1 MSQTI
6 IAIDFGTSNT
16 YISKSTDTEG
26 RVNPIDI
33 EGRSNTQGILSLM
46 VYTPNQTRLIGYEA
60 AEELVEMDE
69 EDFQQSRIRA
79 QFKPDIAYSTEA
91 EQTAIDFLDQVRQQ
105 LNRKSIQIDLS
116 HARVI
121 FGVPSNA
128 SIDYKNKLKKVAK
141 MAGWGDIELL
151 DEPIAALCYHLSH
164 GEIQLQN
171 ILSNGLIIDFGGGT
185 CDFVWINQGN
195 IKDSWGS
202 NELGGRLF
210 DDLFFQL
217 IKEQNTDINTL
228 NRSDLHFIR
237 YLKSK
242 EAKEK
247 FSHLMLR
254 DRNISFKSNIFQRK
268 NIQIKLENIDIHVF
282 EDRAKH
288 YQLSNELKEQ
298 FTKENINICSK
309 LSNECDLFQWFI
321 SELNQ
326 KKWAEKHVDFVIL
339 AGGSSLW
346 YFVKDILIS
355 QFKVDPAH
363 IFRSA
368 RPFAAI
374 SEGLAVYPHLL
385 MKLQHHQKTL
395 QEDLPRFLSEDLS
408 VELSIFFKEYQN
420 NVKKIIL
427 NEIFHLGIRSILEDF
442 RANGG
447 KIKDL
452 ENKIQ
457 NISQDKSKELEEKLA
472 LFTKN
477 LIHQHKMILEEKIKK
492 WFKSYGVDVNESI
505 DLKMNIDHQK
515 EEINIFD
522 FMFQTIETS
531 SYIMIASLSASIFGG
546 TGTALIM
553 TGPLGLLIGAAIGLV
568 GVWYV
573 LKYGKDKAKE
583 YAKEI
588 DLPAMMVKGVLRESH
603 FDEIKEKLSQS
614 IDMKLDEEFK
624 LKTNELLSYMEK
636 SIEAYIKQI
645 KIFQNLSS
653 NNPI

>member
-1 MSQTI
+1 
-6 IAIDFGTSNT
+6 
-16 YISKSTDTEG
+16 
-26 RVNPIDI
+26 
-33 EGRSNTQGILSLM
+33 
-46 VYTPNQTRLIGYEA
+46 
-60 AEELVEMDE
+60 
-69 EDFQQSRIRA
+69 
-79 QFKPDIAYSTEA
+79 
-91 EQTAIDFLDQVRQQ
+91 
-105 LNRKSIQIDLS
+105 
-116 HARVI
+116 
-121 FGVPSNA
+121 
-128 SIDYKNKLKKVAK
+128 
-141 MAGWGDIELL
+141 
-151 DEPIAALCYHLSH
+151 
-164 GEIQLQN
+164 
-171 ILSNGLIIDFGGGT
+171 
-185 CDFVWINQGN
+185 
-195 IKDSWGS
+195 
-202 NELGGRLF
+202 
-210 DDLFFQL
+210 
-217 IKEQNTDINTL
+217 
-228 NRSDLHFIR
+228 
-237 YLKSK
+237 
-242 EAKEK
+242 
-247 FSHLMLR
+247 
-254 DRNISFKSNIFQRK
+254 
-268 NIQIKLENIDIHVF
+268 
-282 EDRAKH
+282 
-288 YQLSNELKEQ
+288 
-298 FTKENINICSK
+298 
-309 LSNECDLFQWFI
+309 
-321 SELNQ
+321 
-326 KKWAEKHVDFVIL
+326 
-339 AGGSSLW
+339 
-346 YFVKDILIS
+346 
-355 QFKVDPAH
+355 
-363 IFRSA
+363 
-368 RPFAAI
+368 
-374 SEGLAVYPHLL
+374 
-385 MKLQHHQKTL
+385 MKLQHHQKRL

-522 FMFQTIETS
+522 FMFQTIEAS